1 MKLPERKPNRLAEF
15 DYSTDGAYFIT
26 VCVRDMRCILAKITV
41 GDYALGVPIH
51 TLTPAGKIVE
61 KYILSSEKMTGVYI
75 DKYVVMPN
83 HIHMIVRIEKPEGG
97 LPRASTPTKQLVPEV
112 VGALKRLVNREL
124 GGNIFQRSF
133 HDHVIRDEHDFLVKW
148 NYIDTNPQR
157 WCSDEFFVDL
167 DT

>member
-41 GDYALGVPIH
+41 GDDALGVPIH

-61 KYILSSEKMTGVYI
+61 KYILSSEKLTGGYI

-133 HDHVIRDEHDFLVKW
+133 HDHVIRGHGDYNKIWE
-148 NYIDTNPQR
+148 YIDTNPLKWMDDCFYIEEQ
-157 WCSDEFFVDL
+157 
-167 DT
+167 